1 MNGISHILISVIR
14 SSWMTLQI
22 RCISSR
28 ILMVLMG
35 QNVNAI
41 VLIWSLIESVECYD
55 KEGTTIHFFYLLLS
69 E

>member
-22 RCISSR
+22 RCISIR
-28 ILMVLMG
+28 VLMVLMG

-41 VLIWSLIESVECYD
+41 VLIWLLINSIECYG
-55 KEGTTIHFFYLLLS
+55 KEGATVYFFYLLLS